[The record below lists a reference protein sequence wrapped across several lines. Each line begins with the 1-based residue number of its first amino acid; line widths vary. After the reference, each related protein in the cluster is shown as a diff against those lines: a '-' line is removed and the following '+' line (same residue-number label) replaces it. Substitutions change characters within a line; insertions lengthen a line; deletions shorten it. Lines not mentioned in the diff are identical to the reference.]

1 MVYRGFAGLRICWRL
16 VLAVVSGRWLFR
28 CLVVCDVNSVV
39 YSLFFS
45 VFSLVC
51 DSLISWCLFS
61 C

>member
-1 MVYRGFAGLRICWRL
+1 M
-16 VLAVVSGRWLFR
+16 VVSGRWLFR
-28 CLVVCDVNSVV
+28 CLVVRGVNSVV